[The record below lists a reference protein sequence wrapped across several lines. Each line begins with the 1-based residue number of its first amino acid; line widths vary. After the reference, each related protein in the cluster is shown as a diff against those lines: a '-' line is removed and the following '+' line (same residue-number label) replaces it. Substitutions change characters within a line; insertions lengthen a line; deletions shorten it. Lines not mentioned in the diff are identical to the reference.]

1 LAARVPQQCGIERND
16 HRRRQRRVTEPGL
29 QALSGLSI
37 PQSRCRRCRFLG
49 AKMDNILKR
58 IKRCIIQGQVRFT
71 FKAELEMLAD
81 ELSRVDVLEAILSA
95 PGISKVL
102 KSPRK
107 SVSGA
112 GERLYVILGFTYD
125 GILVYTKGKL
135 QRESGREVFYILISS
150 KRAVEG

>member
-1 LAARVPQQCGIERND
+1 
-16 HRRRQRRVTEPGL
+16 
-29 QALSGLSI
+29 
-37 PQSRCRRCRFLG
+37 
-49 AKMDNILKR
+49 MDNILKR

-102 KSPRK
+102 KSARG
-107 SVSGA
+107 SASGA

-125 GILVYTKGKL
+125 GVLVYTKGKL
-135 QRESGREVFYILISS
+135 QRESGQEVFYILISS